1 MTNREVLE
9 PIRVRQSARSFTG
22 IAVPDEAVGRILDAG
37 RRAPSG
43 ANRQPWHFVV
53 VRNAEVKRAVRVQC
67 EAAERIHHAQA
78 DKNIRRWYA
87 AHGITAEKPFL
98 VEAPVLIATFFDPR
112 APYAVP
118 SVWIAIAQMLIQ
130 TTQEGFCSLP
140 YTPSGARVAPILGVP
155 EPYRVAAVLPIGEG
169 VPLERQPRRP
179 LAEVASIDRYGE
191 GFAAP

>member
-1 MTNREVLE
+1 
-9 PIRVRQSARSFTG
+9 
-22 IAVPDEAVGRILDAG
+22 
-37 RRAPSG
+37 
-43 ANRQPWHFVV
+43 V

-67 EAAERIHHAQA
+67 EVAERIHHAQA
-78 DKNIRRWYA
+78 DENIRRWYA

-118 SVWIAIAQMLIQ
+118 SVWIAIAQMLVQ
-130 TTQEGFCSLP
+130 TTQEGFSSLS
-140 YTPSGARVAPILGVP
+140 YTPSGARLAPILGVP